1 MIPKTTMLS
10 HSRNHTSGLFN
21 VITTIEFLF
30 LCPTYLLFHNFSV
43 SRSSKTKILSLL
55 DSGTSI
61 CFLDEKYAKRHKIRL
76 VQKAKCIHVD
86 VIDKRSLLSG
96 SVTHEFEPI
105 EVTFK

>member
-30 LCPTYLLFHNFSV
+30 LCPTYLLFHNFFV
-43 SRSSKTKILSLL
+43 SRSCKTKILSLL

-61 CFLDEKYAKRHKIRL
+61 CFLDEKYAKRYKIRL
-76 VQKAKCIHVD
+76 VQKAL
-86 VIDKRSLLSG
+86 SLLSG